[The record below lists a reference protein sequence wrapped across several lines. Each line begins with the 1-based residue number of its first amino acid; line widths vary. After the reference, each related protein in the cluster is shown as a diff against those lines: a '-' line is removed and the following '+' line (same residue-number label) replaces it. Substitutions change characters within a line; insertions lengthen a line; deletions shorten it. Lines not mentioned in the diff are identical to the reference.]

1 MRDKKITGDEVNA
14 FFSNFQIVE
23 PQIRTLTSQ
32 KSGFK
37 ISFVFLNLY
46 AVVYVVFHSYFPEG
60 MINLEEFP
68 HLEAEF
74 KFVLDTRSAV
84 GMVLLCLF
92 NLAFFFTNFFMF
104 AAILGLMYL
113 ITATYS
119 VLVVFG
125 PFLSF
130 ETLSLASI
138 HYLLRPWAGVAL
150 LVCIMTFNPER

>member
-1 MRDKKITGDEVNA
+1 MRDKKITVDEVNA

-23 PQIRTLTSQ
+23 PQIRALSSQ
-32 KSGFK
+32 KSAFK
-37 ISFVFLNLY
+37 ISFLFLNLY

-60 MINLEEFP
+60 KINLEEFP

-119 VLVVFG
+119 FLVVFG
-125 PFLSF
+125 PFLTF
-130 ETLSLASI
+130 ETLSLATL
-138 HYLLRPWAGVAL
+138 HYWFRPLAGVAL
-150 LVCIMTFNPER
+150 LVCVMTYNPER

>member
-1 MRDKKITGDEVNA
+1 MRDKKITTDELNA
-14 FFSNFQIVE
+14 FFSNFQIIE
-23 PQIRTLTSQ
+23 SQIRALSSQ
-32 KSGFK
+32 KSAFK
-37 ISFVFLNLY
+37 ISFLFLNLY
-46 AVVYVVFHSYFPEG
+46 AVVYVVFHSYFPER

-104 AAILGLMYL
+104 VAILGLMYL

-119 VLVVFG
+119 LLVVFG
-125 PFLSF
+125 PFLTF
-130 ETLSLASI
+130 ETLSLATL
-138 HYLLRPWAGVAL
+138 HYWFRPLAGVAL
-150 LVCIMTFNPER
+150 LVCVMTYNPER

>member
-1 MRDKKITGDEVNA
+1 MRDKKLTGDEVNA

-23 PQIRTLTSQ
+23 PQIRALSSQ
-32 KSGFK
+32 KSAFM
-37 ISFVFLNLY
+37 ISFVFINLY
-46 AVVYVVFHSYFPEG
+46 AMVFIIFHSFFPET

-68 HLEAEF
+68 HLEAEY

-84 GMVLLCLF
+84 GMVLLCFF

-104 AAILGLMYL
+104 VAILALTYL

-119 VLVVFG
+119 LIVVFG
-125 PFLSF
+125 PFLTF
-130 ETLSLASI
+130 ETLSLATL
-138 HYLLRPWAGVAL
+138 HYWFRPLAGVAL